1 MLAEPAGRAGITCE
15 KCRQSLR
22 EESVKPTEGH
32 KAFEKCGGIVP
43 REVTDEVRREV
54 LAEPAGR
61 AGITYEKCRQS
72 LREESAEPTG
82 GSREVTTLIV
92 TESLFSLRSN
102 PSRRVA
108 TLPTHLTLL
117 VA

>member
-54 LAEPAGR
+54 QR
-61 AGITYEKCRQS
+61 KRCEK
-72 LREESAEPTG
+72 
-82 GSREVTTLIV
+82 
-92 TESLFSLRSN
+92 
-102 PSRRVA
+102 SRRSRREGFMYLTTTSRDGV
-108 TLPTHLTLL
+108 TLL
-117 VA
+117 VAKQPFPSRSDTSRDEVTLLHGLQSI